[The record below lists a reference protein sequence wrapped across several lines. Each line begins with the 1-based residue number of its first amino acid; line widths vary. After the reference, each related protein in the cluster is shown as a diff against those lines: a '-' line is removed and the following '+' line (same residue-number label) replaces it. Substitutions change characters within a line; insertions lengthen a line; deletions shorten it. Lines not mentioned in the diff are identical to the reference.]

1 MRPLTNE
8 NKYPEEK
15 GWECVWVGGE
25 CKSVE
30 FQQTAANSKMLQA
43 I

>member
-1 MRPLTNE
+1 MRPLTNK
-8 NKYPEEK
+8 NKYPGEK
-15 GWECVWVGGE
+15 GWECVWVGGGG
-25 CKSVE
+25 KSVE